1 MLLKLENVEKN
12 YGTFHLNCSL
22 NLKPGYI
29 TGIMGPNGA
38 GKTTLFKAALGLI
51 TMDSGSIEVFGTDVR
66 KIEPKDKENIGV
78 VLADS
83 GFSGYLTIK
92 DLLPVMEHL
101 YSRFCRADFIR
112 QCGELGLPLN
122 KKIKE
127 FSTGMKA
134 KLKVLSALSHEA
146 DLLIMDEPTAG
157 LDVIARTQLLDYM
170 RSYMEKEGR
179 AILVSSH
186 ISSDL
191 EGLCDDLYLI
201 DNGSLVLHEE
211 TDVLL
216 SDYGVLKLTEE
227 QLAKVDQTFLIR
239 HKKEDYGYSCLTN
252 QKQYYQENCPGIVI
266 EKGTIDNIITM
277 MIGGEP

>member
-12 YGTFHLNCSL
+12 YGSFHLKCSL

-29 TGIMGPNGA
+29 TGLMGPNGA
-38 GKTTLFKAALGLI
+38 GKTTLFKAALGL
-51 TMDSGSIEVFGTDVR
+51 TAMDRGTIEVFGTDVR

-92 DLLPVMEHL
+92 DLLPVMERL
-101 YSRFCRADFIR
+101 YTRFSRADFIR
-112 QCGELGLPLN
+112 QCEELGLPLN

-146 DLLIMDEPTAG
+146 DLLIMDEPTSG
-157 LDVIARTQLLDYM
+157 LDVIARNQLLDYM
-170 RSYMEKEGR
+170 RSYMEKDGR

-227 QLAKVDQTFLIR
+227 QFAKVDQSFLMR

-277 MIGGEP
+277 MIRGEQ

>member
-12 YGTFHLNCSL
+12 YGSFHLNCSL
-22 NLKPGYI
+22 YLKPGYI
-29 TGIMGPNGA
+29 TGLMGPNGA
-38 GKTTLFKAALGLI
+38 GKTTLFKAALGL
-51 TMDSGSIEVFGTDVR
+51 TAMDSGIIEVFGTDVK

-92 DLLPVMEHL
+92 DLLPVMERL
-101 YSRFCRADFIR
+101 YTRFSRADFIR
-112 QCGELGLPLN
+112 KCEELGLPLN

-146 DLLIMDEPTAG
+146 DLLIMDEPTSG
-157 LDVIARTQLLDYM
+157 LDVIARNQLLDYM
-170 RSYMEKEGR
+170 RSYMEKDGR

-191 EGLCDDLYLI
+191 EGFCDDLYLI

>member
-12 YGTFHLNCSL
+12 YGSFHLNCSL
-22 NLKPGYI
+22 YLKPGYI
-29 TGIMGPNGA
+29 TGLMGPNGA
-38 GKTTLFKAALGLI
+38 GKTTLFKAALGL
-51 TMDSGSIEVFGTDVR
+51 TAMDSGIIEVFGTDVK

-92 DLLPVMEHL
+92 DLLPVMERL
-101 YSRFCRADFIR
+101 YTRFSRADFIR
-112 QCGELGLPLN
+112 KCEELGLPLN

-134 KLKVLSALSHEA
+134 KLKVLSALSHGA
-146 DLLIMDEPTAG
+146 DLLIMDEPTSG
-157 LDVIARTQLLDYM
+157 LDVIARNQLLDYM
-170 RSYMEKEGR
+170 RSYMEKDGR

-191 EGLCDDLYLI
+191 EGFCDDLYLI

-227 QLAKVDQTFLIR
+227 QFAKVDQTFLIR

>member
-12 YGTFHLNCSL
+12 YGSFHLNCSL
-22 NLKPGYI
+22 YLKPGYI
-29 TGIMGPNGA
+29 TGLMGPNGA
-38 GKTTLFKAALGLI
+38 GKTTLFKAALGL
-51 TMDSGSIEVFGTDVR
+51 TAMDSGIIEVFGTDVK
-66 KIEPKDKENIGV
+66 KIELKDKENIGV

-92 DLLPVMEHL
+92 DLLPVMERL
-101 YSRFCRADFIR
+101 YTRFSRADFIR
-112 QCGELGLPLN
+112 KCEELGLPLN

-134 KLKVLSALSHEA
+134 KLKVLSALSHGA
-146 DLLIMDEPTAG
+146 DLLIMDEPTSG
-157 LDVIARTQLLDYM
+157 LDVIARNQLLDYM
-170 RSYMEKEGR
+170 RSYMEKDGR

-191 EGLCDDLYLI
+191 EGFCDDLYLI

-227 QLAKVDQTFLIR
+227 QFAKVDQTFLIR